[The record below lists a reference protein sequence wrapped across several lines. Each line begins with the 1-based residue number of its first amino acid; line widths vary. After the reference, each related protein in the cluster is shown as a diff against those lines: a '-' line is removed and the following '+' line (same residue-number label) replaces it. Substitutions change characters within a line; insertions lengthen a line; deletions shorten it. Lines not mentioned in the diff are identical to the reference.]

1 VDWNFPVRPAKIEA
15 LRAQFQKLGLKES
28 DLDEKFVRGSGKGGQ
43 KVNKTNNCVQ
53 LTHRPTGVQVNSHA
67 ERERSLN
74 RFIALRQLCQMI
86 ERELEG
92 GLSSAEQT
100 KLDKIKKQKSRRKRR
115 SPSSKTNDG

>member
-15 LRAQFQKLGLKES
+15 LRAQFQKLGLQES

-53 LTHRPTGVQVNSHA
+53 LIHRPSGVQVNSHH

-74 RFIALRQLCQMI
+74 RFHALRQLCDAI
-86 ERELEG
+86 ERGQKG
-92 GLSSAEQT
+92 GLTSAEQT
-100 KLDKIKKQKSRRKRR
+100 KLDKIRKQKSRRKRR
-115 SPSSKTNDG
+115 SSSKTKDDS